1 MSSSE
6 FRMITDL
13 QAVTPKSLDFNFEE
27 LKQFLAENLKLYKGL
42 VVTEDSI
49 RDAKAIKA
57 KINNVA
63 TAIKDQ
69 RIAIKKEYEVP
80 YLAFKAQCDELEG
93 MCKEVTE
100 AIGSQLNI
108 FEEKRKS
115 AKKELF
121 EMYFKEK
128 STDESK
134 RFLTFE
140 DVFNEKWLNV
150 TFNDADAYSLID
162 EKIEETISAVEA
174 IRNLNSDYTVT
185 LLEHYKQ
192 THNLMACINKNKE
205 LMEIAKAEKTDEPPV
220 EVEDAQAVKAVK
232 TKAEG
237 LKEKTI
243 TVAFKVTCTE
253 SQLAKL
259 KEFLIENNI
268 KYGKA

>member
-6 FRMITDL
+6 FRMITDI

-27 LKQFLAENLKLYKGL
+27 LKQFLSENLKIYKGL
-42 VVTEDSI
+42 VVTEESI

-69 RIAIKKEYEVP
+69 RIAIEKEYEVP
-80 YLAFKAQCDELEG
+80 YLAFKAQCDELES

-100 AIGSQLNI
+100 AIGSQLNF
-108 FEEKRKS
+108 FEERRKTE
-115 AKKELF
+115 KKEGIIA
-121 EMYFKEK
+121 YFNEK

-140 DVFNEKWLNV
+140 DVFDEKWLNA
-150 TFNDADAYSLID
+150 TFKESDAFKIID
-162 EKIEETISAVEA
+162 EKIAETISAVEA
-174 IRNLNSDYTVT
+174 IRNLGSDYTVT

-205 LMEIAKAEKTDEPPV
+205 LTEIAKEERTDEPP
-220 EVEDAQAVKAVK
+220 EVETEQAVKSV
-232 TKAEG
+232 KAET

-243 TVAFKVTCTE
+243 TVAFKVVCTE

-259 KEFLIENNI
+259 KKFLVENNI
-268 KYGKA
+268 TYGKA